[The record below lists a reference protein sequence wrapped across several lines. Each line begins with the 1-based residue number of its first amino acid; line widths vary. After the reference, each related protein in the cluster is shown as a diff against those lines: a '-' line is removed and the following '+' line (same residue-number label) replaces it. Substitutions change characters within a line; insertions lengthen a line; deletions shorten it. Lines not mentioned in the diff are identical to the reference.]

1 MSFLSRF
8 IKLVVITS
16 LLTNIKLKIM
26 KKLFLLVIIIAIGF
40 NVSAQEKG
48 KFRVGL
54 DLGYVFANEGGGAL
68 FDLEPKYN
76 LTDNSNIGLR
86 IGTAA
91 SVSDSD
97 SEVDANVSLLGTYDY
112 YFNNGSSSV
121 APFLGAGLG
130 LFILGDIS
138 DSSNSVSLGSQFG
151 GLIRGGIE
159 LGKFRLALE
168 YNLIPKS
175 DLEIGESI
183 DNSYFGASIGFFVGG
198 GKWKK

>member
-1 MSFLSRF
+1 
-8 IKLVVITS
+8 
-16 LLTNIKLKIM
+16 
-26 KKLFLLVIIIAIGF
+26 
-40 NVSAQEKG
+40 
-48 KFRVGL
+48 
-54 DLGYVFANEGGGAL
+54 
-68 FDLEPKYN
+68 
-76 LTDNSNIGLR
+76 LR